1 MLLKIVLSSPT
12 SDFKALLLNTGD
24 YLILETSEE
33 LEIGDTI
40 NLSNTSLGHV
50 TFNYLG
56 MKFSGTNQDI
66 VSKDLLSKY
75 F

>member
-33 LEIGDTI
+33 LEIGDT
-40 NLSNTSLGHV
+40 SN
-50 TFNYLG
+50 FN
-56 MKFSGTNQDI
+56 
-66 VSKDLLSKY
+66 
-75 F
+75 